1 MPSPVPYLW
10 IAATVRPH
18 HANTFIE
25 ELIRLSWASGALWEA
40 FGETHLMTWPDNA
53 GECGKESPEEAR
65 YHDIEDE
72 ILELM
77 LEELAPA
84 ITEVFTR
91 TATEVLE
98 RERKRQSH
106 ER

>member
-1 MPSPVPYLW
+1 VSVPHLW
-10 IAATVRPH
+10 IAAAVRPH
-18 HANTFIE
+18 HAHTFIE
-25 ELIRLSWASGALWEA
+25 EWIRHSWETGTLWEA

-53 GECGKESPEEAR
+53 GQGGQASPEEER

-84 ITEVFTR
+84 ITEAFTR

-98 RERKRQSH
+98 RERKRQSNA
-106 ER
+106 R